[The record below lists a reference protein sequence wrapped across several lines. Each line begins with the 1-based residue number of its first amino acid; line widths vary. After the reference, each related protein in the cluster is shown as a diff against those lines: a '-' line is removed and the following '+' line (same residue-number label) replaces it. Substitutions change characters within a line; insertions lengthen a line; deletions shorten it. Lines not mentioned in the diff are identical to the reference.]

1 MSKFD
6 NYSRRLTWLMALL
19 LSALAAGCGSG
30 GSGGGVVILAPKAIA
45 VTPPANAAGVPVNTK
60 IIAAAFSKAMDPA
73 TLTTASFTLACPAG
87 TPVTGAVTY
96 LAAGNVA
103 TLTLPA
109 APDLAPG
116 TVCTVTVTTAAKDT
130 SAVALASNFV
140 WKFTTGI
147 TPDSTAPAVKSTVP
161 LANATGVPVNTPVTA
176 IFSEPMDPLTI
187 NTATFSLACPAG
199 TPITG
204 TVGYGVTGDV
214 ATFTPSPGPLPA
226 NTNCVVTIATGAKD
240 VAGNALASAFTW
252 TFSTAAGKS
261 FCEESFTQ
269 TDHFTPAISI
279 NSQNGWSATG
289 YDEQVENVGPAAQ
302 TGQNVWRLSNKVV
315 SGSYSGQPLS
325 PQLPESAGESTVRS
339 AGGGDAMEAVFWM
352 QPVSPSADG
361 SAITISM
368 SPTTADRQT
377 YFRIENNQDANG
389 GYQITVIDYY
399 DVNNTNTYRTF
410 VPSTGISRTA
420 WAKVRLVL
428 ETPDGGTN
436 DVFQVFLNDALVG
449 TYSSWEDY
457 HTWPL
462 GGNSVTEAVDRLLFR
477 VSIAPSGFDPSFV
490 DADARGFYFD
500 NLCYRVYNRATPGST
515 IQFYRTGFE
524 P

>member
-1 MSKFD
+1 
-6 NYSRRLTWLMALL
+6 
-19 LSALAAGCGSG
+19 
-30 GSGGGVVILAPKAIA
+30 
-45 VTPPANAAGVPVNTK
+45 
-60 IIAAAFSKAMDPA
+60 
-73 TLTTASFTLACPAG
+73 
-87 TPVTGAVTY
+87 
-96 LAAGNVA
+96 
-103 TLTLPA
+103 
-109 APDLAPG
+109 
-116 TVCTVTVTTAAKDT
+116 
-130 SAVALASNFV
+130 
-140 WKFTTGI
+140 
-147 TPDSTAPAVKSTVP
+147 
-161 LANATGVPVNTPVTA
+161 
-176 IFSEPMDPLTI
+176 
-187 NTATFSLACPAG
+187 
-199 TPITG
+199 
-204 TVGYGVTGDV
+204 
-214 ATFTPSPGPLPA
+214 
-226 NTNCVVTIATGAKD
+226 
-240 VAGNALASAFTW
+240 
-252 TFSTAAGKS
+252 
-261 FCEESFTQ
+261 
-269 TDHFTPAISI
+269 
-279 NSQNGWSATG
+279 
-289 YDEQVENVGPAAQ
+289 
-302 TGQNVWRLSNKVV
+302 
-315 SGSYSGQPLS
+315 
-325 PQLPESAGESTVRS
+325 
-339 AGGGDAMEAVFWM
+339 MEAVFWM

-377 YFRIENNQDANG
+377 YLRIENNLDANG